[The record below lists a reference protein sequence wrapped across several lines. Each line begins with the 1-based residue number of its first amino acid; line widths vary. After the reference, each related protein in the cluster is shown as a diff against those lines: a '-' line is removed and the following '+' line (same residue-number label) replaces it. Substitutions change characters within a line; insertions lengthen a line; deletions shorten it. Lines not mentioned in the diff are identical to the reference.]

1 MSSGRPRW
9 PPNGYVARPH
19 VPAPN
24 DEAAESE
31 WGLDPDFRDD
41 GSWCAQRGYRYTDL
55 VPVRLPNSG
64 LLIIALL
71 RSSVS
76 TIKGLFHVPGIRPPK
91 TVATAASPRPL
102 WCVVFNVPEVTKP
115 FPLRLGRHHCMI
127 ALSGLDDLAIGDG
140 RTRDRNGPRTAITTQ
155 AAPFTSE
162 PRSPRRGRSRFCGI

>member
-41 GSWCAQRGYRYTDL
+41 ASWCAQRGYRYTDL
-55 VPVRLPNSG
+55 VPVTLPNSG

-76 TIKGLFHVPGIRPPK
+76 TIKGLFQVPGIRPPK
-91 TVATAASPRPL
+91 RWQRPHPPGLFGASFSTFQRSPSPSRSDSATPL
-102 WCVVFNVPEVTKP
+102 HDRAQRSRRSCHWRRSN
-115 FPLRLGRHHCMI
+115 
-127 ALSGLDDLAIGDG
+127 
-140 RTRDRNGPRTAITTQ
+140 RDRNGPRTAITTQ